1 MTDISLAQK
10 VSTTLSV
17 ATLLCGINVNA
28 EEVTFTYTA
37 TVEFNPQTTVGIG
50 GETAEDFFN
59 EIVGPGVGTNGS
71 FIVDGSFRWE
81 TTTPAFNSNALGAGY
96 INAITGATLALGRV
110 SISAD
115 INDIQSNASSS
126 ILGYNTFPCLLYTSP
141 SPRDS

>member
-37 TVEFNPQTTVGIG
+37 TVEFNPQTIVGIG

-59 EIVGPGVGTNGS
+59 EIVGPGAGTNGS
-71 FIVDGSFRWE
+71 FI
-81 TTTPAFNSNALGAGY
+81 ANSSHKCN
-96 INAITGATLALGRV
+96 
-110 SISAD
+110 
-115 INDIQSNASSS
+115 
-126 ILGYNTFPCLLYTSP
+126 
-141 SPRDS
+141 